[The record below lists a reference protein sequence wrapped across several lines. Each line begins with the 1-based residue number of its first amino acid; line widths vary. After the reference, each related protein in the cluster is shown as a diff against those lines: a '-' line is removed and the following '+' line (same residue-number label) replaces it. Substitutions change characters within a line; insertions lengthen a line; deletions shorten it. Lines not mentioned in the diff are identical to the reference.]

1 MVKRSAGAQKEMAMS
16 PQMKWG
22 IAGVIIALILFGF
35 IPWYIP
41 AILLVIAIAV
51 AGTGWRALSPSQRR
65 RIREIRRRREL
76 GR

>member
-1 MVKRSAGAQKEMAMS
+1 MT
-16 PQMKWG
+16 PQVKWG

-41 AILLVIAIAV
+41 AILLVIALAV
-51 AGTGWRALSPSQRR
+51 TGAGWRALSPSQRR
-65 RIREIRRRREL
+65 RIREIRRRREI

>member
-1 MVKRSAGAQKEMAMS
+1 MT
-16 PQMKWG
+16 PQVKWG

-41 AILLVIAIAV
+41 VILLVIALAV
-51 AGTGWRALSPSQRR
+51 TGAGWRALSPSQRR
-65 RIREIRRRREL
+65 RIREVRRRREL

>member
-1 MVKRSAGAQKEMAMS
+1 MAIS

-41 AILLVIAIAV
+41 AIVLLIALVVTGA
-51 AGTGWRALSPSQRR
+51 GWRALSPSQRR
-65 RIREIRRRREL
+65 RIREMRRRREL
-76 GR
+76 GP

>member
-1 MVKRSAGAQKEMAMS
+1 MS

-41 AILLVIAIAV
+41 VILLVVALAV
-51 AGTGWRALSPSQRR
+51 RGRAGARCRHRNDVGSASCGGAGS
-65 RIREIRRRREL
+65 
-76 GR
+76 

>member
-1 MVKRSAGAQKEMAMS
+1 MT
-16 PQMKWG
+16 PQVKWG

-41 AILLVIAIAV
+41 VILLVIALAV
-51 AGTGWRALSPSQRR
+51 TGTGWRALSPSQRR
-65 RIREIRRRREL
+65 RVREMRRRREL

>member
-1 MVKRSAGAQKEMAMS
+1 MAMT
-16 PQMKWG
+16 PQVKWG

-41 AILLVIAIAV
+41 AILLVIALAV
-51 AGTGWRALSPSQRR
+51 TGAGWRALSPSQRR
-65 RIREIRRRREL
+65 RIREIRRRREI

>member
-1 MVKRSAGAQKEMAMS
+1 MAMS

-41 AILLVIAIAV
+41 VILLVIAIAV

-65 RIREIRRRREL
+65 RVREMRRRKEL

>member
-1 MVKRSAGAQKEMAMS
+1 MT
-16 PQMKWG
+16 PQVKWG

-41 AILLVIAIAV
+41 LILLVIALAV
-51 AGTGWRALSPSQRR
+51 TGAGWRALSPSQRR
-65 RIREIRRRREL
+65 RIREMRRRREL

>member
-1 MVKRSAGAQKEMAMS
+1 MS

-41 AILLVIAIAV
+41 VILLVVALAV
-51 AGTGWRALSPSQRR
+51 TGAGWRALSPSQRR
-65 RIREIRRRREL
+65 RIRELRRRREL